1 MSTIDLTKVAGFKAV
16 DAEGN
21 DMGIVSLSEMT
32 NMVKESIIQEA
43 VAMQSVSTLAET
55 STLAATDTYEDK
67 LDISDTFSYVRTLDS
82 SGNPKR
88 TSQNA
93 LATVVGGLIGVATTN
108 KNGLYPSTEVKK
120 TQRTYDFNPGQ
131 TIDTGFMSG
140 LITIGSTITGGSA
153 VFCFGFNTTNR
164 TDIAAS
170 AAFDIDNLYV
180 YKESN
185 DGNILIKN
193 NRDAKVAVWYS
204 ILTGY

>member
-55 STLAATDTYEDK
+55 STLAATDTYEDR
-67 LDISDTFSYVRTLDS
+67 LPTSDTFSYVRTLDS

-93 LATVVGGLIGVATTN
+93 LATVVGGQLSSL
-108 KNGLYPSTEVKK
+108 KLYPFMF
-120 TQRTYDFNPGQ
+120 RGDCNDFNYATDNGYYHVSSSSTPNLPKGAYGYGTLVVTGSEFQ
-131 TIDTGFMSG
+131 VQLYIPDTYGKIYKRNKYKDSWKNWFEF
-140 LITIGSTITGGSA
+140 TG
-153 VFCFGFNTTNR
+153 TQ
-164 TDIAAS
+164 I
-170 AAFDIDNLYV
+170 
-180 YKESN
+180 
-185 DGNILIKN
+185 
-193 NRDAKVAVWYS
+193 
-204 ILTGY
+204 